1 MAAASQ
7 TIAAMPAGDVTFADN
22 EIAFGKTFHEIADAF
37 DDADELVPDGH
48 RDGDGLLG
56 PGIPVIYMYVR
67 PADRGF
73 QDPDE
78 HVIPLHVGHRRFL
91 EPESRLGL
99 RLHHSLHRFLHGPK
113 LTAARKMSI
122 LRVIESFEMMDEMP
136 ATLEQPASETV
147 KPRSVFIL
155 RFISTVVL
163 WSVALAIA
171 FSGYEVL
178 FWLLISAF
186 GLVAL
191 LEFYRM
197 LDHANLPNFKITGL
211 ICGGIMLAGSFY
223 YFSKVGPAQSY
234 DFELSV
240 LLFFLLT
247 VFTRQMFARLKH
259 DEPLRTMAYTLFGLL
274 YVLWLFNFITKILYL
289 TPRAADGTV
298 TGQFYV
304 LYLIAVTKFSDMGA
318 YLTGSAIGRHLMSP
332 HISAKKTWEGFFG
345 ALVFALLCSL
355 ALFKLMPGHLSMLTW
370 THATV
375 LGLLL
380 GFAAIIGDLGES
392 IIKRSTGVKDSGG
405 LLPGI
410 GGALDLIDSLLF
422 TAPLLFFYLRLVIRV
437 S

>member
-1 MAAASQ
+1 
-7 TIAAMPAGDVTFADN
+7 MPAAL
-22 EIAFGKTFHEIADAF
+22 EEQA
-37 DDADELVPDGH
+37 VPK
-48 RDGDGLLG
+48 
-56 PGIPVIYMYVR
+56 PT
-67 PADRGF
+67 
-73 QDPDE
+73 
-78 HVIPLHVGHRRFL
+78 
-91 EPESRLGL
+91 
-99 RLHHSLHRFLHGPK
+99 
-113 LTAARKMSI
+113 TARW
-122 LRVIESFEMMDEMP
+122 
-136 ATLEQPASETV
+136 T
-147 KPRSVFIL
+147 FIL

-186 GLVAL
+186 GLIAL

-197 LDHANLPNFKITGL
+197 LDHASLPNFKITGL
-211 ICGGIMLAGSFY
+211 ICGAIMLVGSFY

-234 DFELSV
+234 DFELAV

-247 VFTRQMFARLKH
+247 VFTRQMFARLRE

-289 TPRAADGTV
+289 TPRANGAV

-345 ALVFALLCSL
+345 ALGFALLCSL
-355 ALFKLMPGHLSMLTW
+355 ALFKLMPGHLSALTW

-380 GFAAIIGDLGES
+380 GFAAVIGDLGES
-392 IIKRSTGVKDSGG
+392 IVKRSTGVKDSGG
-405 LLPGI
+405 MLPGI

-437 S
+437 Q